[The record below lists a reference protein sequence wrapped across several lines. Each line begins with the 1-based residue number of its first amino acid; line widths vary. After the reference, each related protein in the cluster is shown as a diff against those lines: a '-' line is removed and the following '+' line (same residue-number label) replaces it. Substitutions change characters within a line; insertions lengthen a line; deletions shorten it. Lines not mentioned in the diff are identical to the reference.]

1 MTARI
6 LVSGFFLRRGVWS
19 PNLIGEDVDDIRDQS
34 ECDLQHWLDEA
45 EMLASTFNKPIE
57 IIGHSF
63 GGYLAQCLAARL
75 GDKVSHL
82 WLLSALTSQGGSA
95 LESYQES
102 GQEALSEICRLD
114 ISSGRIY
121 LHKPERFL
129 TLLGQPVP
137 LASSEPVQL
146 LLAPPPPRITNLSC
160 PVSYVI
166 TQQDLLTPPL
176 LQHTFASRLNARLI
190 NWIGGHMS
198 PLMESEWL
206 HSR

>member
-6 LVSGFFLRRGVWS
+6 LVSGFFLRRSVWS

-75 GDKVSHL
+75 GEKVSHL

-102 GQEALSEICRLD
+102 GQEVLSEICRLD

-121 LHKPERFL
+121 IHKPELFL
-129 TLLGQPVP
+129 TLLGQSVP
-137 LASSEPVQL
+137 LAPSEPVQL
-146 LLAPPPPRITNLSC
+146 LLSPPPPRITNLSC

-198 PLMESEWL
+198 PLMENEWL